1 MALDNINIGA
11 RVRKIREELY
21 KETRQE
27 FAERCGLSE
36 NQLGKIERGS
46 LTITTKTLDKICSI
60 TGTNSNYILYGKE
73 PSKTFNIRDAIENL
87 LDKCSKDELQ
97 VFFKFLS
104 MIKSKFEPKN
114 K

>member
-1 MALDNINIGA
+1 MALDSINIGA
-11 RVRKIREELY
+11 RIRKIREELY

-27 FAERCGLSE
+27 FAERCGFSE

-46 LTITTKTLDKICSI
+46 VTVTTKTLDKICSI
-60 TGTNSNYILYGKE
+60 TGVSSNYILYGKE
-73 PSKTFNIRDAIENL
+73 SSKTFNIRDSIENL
-87 LDKCSKDELQ
+87 LDKCSKDELA

-104 MIKSKFEPKN
+104 MIKAKFMLKN